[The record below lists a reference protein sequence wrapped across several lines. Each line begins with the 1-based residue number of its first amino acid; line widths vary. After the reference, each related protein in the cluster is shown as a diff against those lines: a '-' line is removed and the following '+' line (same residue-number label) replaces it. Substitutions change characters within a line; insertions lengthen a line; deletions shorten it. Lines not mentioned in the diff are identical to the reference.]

1 MWKEINP
8 QKELTSI
15 STRAAISRVDYG
27 TLPSIYDKFGEGTN
41 GFYTFAFYKSGYV
54 HDVIIGP
61 LEANTVYYY
70 KCGGNSQE
78 YSFKTPPPLGPEVPV
93 MFAVAGDLGQTKWTS
108 STLDHIQQSN
118 HDVLILPGDLSYAD
132 YYQPL
137 WDSFGRLVEPLA
149 SSRPWMWLQADLAKL
164 DRTSTPWLIAIIHAP
179 WYSNNSKHQGD
190 GEEMRKSRELT
201 LGDAPVDLVFASH
214 VHACE
219 RTAKVFDWKVYH
231 DCGIYYITIGDGGNR
246 EGLAR
251 TFLDPTPDWSVY
263 REASFGH
270 GILKVLNS
278 THAHWIWHRNQDN
291 YSVVGDE
298 LWLTKT
304 IGALTKKQK
313 RGVGL

>member
-1 MWKEINP
+1 
-8 QKELTSI
+8 
-15 STRAAISRVDYG
+15 
-27 TLPSIYDKFGEGTN
+27 
-41 GFYTFAFYKSGYV
+41 
-54 HDVIIGP
+54 
-61 LEANTVYYY
+61 
-70 KCGGNSQE
+70 
-78 YSFKTPPPLGPEVPV
+78 

-149 SSRPWMWLQADLAKL
+149 SSRPWMVTEGNHEVERLPFLIDAFKAYNTRWKMPYKESGSDSNLYYSFDVAGVHVLMLGSYTDFGQGSNQFKWLQADLAKL

-179 WYSNNSKHQGD
+179 WYSSNSKHQGD
-190 GEEMRKSRELT
+190 GEEMRKSMELT
-201 LGDAPVDLVFASH
+201 LRDAHVDLVFAGH
-214 VHACE
+214 VHAYE
-219 RTAKVFDWKVYH
+219 RTAKVFDWKVDH

-304 IGALTKKQK
+304 IGARPSCGSSVT
-313 RGVGL
+313 G